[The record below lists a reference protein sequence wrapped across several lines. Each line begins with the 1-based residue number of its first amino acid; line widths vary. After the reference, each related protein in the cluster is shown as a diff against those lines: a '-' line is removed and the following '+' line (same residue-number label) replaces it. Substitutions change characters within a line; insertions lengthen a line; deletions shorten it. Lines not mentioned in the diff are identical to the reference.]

1 MYCPK
6 RNTTFWACLDAECQ
20 NIVFKRRPKPLQLP
34 LRYAIIKTDD
44 RIILEF
50 ILFSEVKHYV

>member
-1 MYCPK
+1 MHCK
-6 RNTTFWACLDAECQ
+6 EFNTTSWAWLDTECQ

>member
-6 RNTTFWACLDAECQ
+6 RNTTSWACLDAECQ
-20 NIVFKRRPKPLQLP
+20 NIVFKRRSKPLQLP